1 MSGHSRWS
9 QIKHK
14 KAIADAKKGKIFGK
28 LARAI
33 SIAARGNPDP
43 STNLRLRGEID
54 RARAVN
60 MPGENIDRAISRV
73 SDAGTAALAELQVE
87 LIGPGNA
94 AVIVSAITD
103 NSNRTIGELKQLA
116 TKHGAH
122 LAGQGAVAW
131 MFRKVGV
138 IHLPADAGEDLQL
151 RAIDAGADDVVA
163 SPESTVVYTSPERF
177 HDVKTALKDAVTS
190 SDVELIA
197 STPLTIEDG
206 GTREQLLAFLDAL
219 DEHDD
224 VQDVVTNA
232 DL

>member
-33 SIAARGNPDP
+33 SIAARGNSDP
-43 STNLRLRGEID
+43 TTNLRLRGEID

-73 SDAGTAALAELQVE
+73 SDTESAALSEIAVE

-94 AVIVSAITD
+94 AIIVNAITD
-103 NSNRTIGELKQLA
+103 NSNRTINELKQLA
-116 TKHGAH
+116 GKHGARM
-122 LAGQGAVAW
+122 AGQGAIAW
-131 MFRKVGV
+131 MFKRVGV
-138 IHLPADAGEDLQL
+138 IHLPPGIGEALQL
-151 RAIDAGADDVVA
+151 TAIDAGADDVIEDA
-163 SPESTVVYTSPERF
+163 ESTIVYTSPETF
-177 HDVKTALKDAVTS
+177 HKVRDALQGSVVSA
-190 SDVELIA
+190 DVELVA
-197 STPLTIEDG
+197 SSPVPVPEED
-206 GTREQLLAFLDAL
+206 REHLLSLLDAL
-219 DEHDD
+219 DDHDD

-232 DL
+232 NL